1 MNLSKNEEKILNE
14 YVRIQSE
21 FNVLKN
27 HMIEIKD
34 RADGLVKEL
43 EAIRE
48 NEKELFE
55 KLNKKNG

>member
-1 MNLSKNEEKILNE
+1 MDLSKNEEKILNE

-27 HMIEIKD
+27 HMVEIKD

-48 NEKELFE
+48 NEKELFK